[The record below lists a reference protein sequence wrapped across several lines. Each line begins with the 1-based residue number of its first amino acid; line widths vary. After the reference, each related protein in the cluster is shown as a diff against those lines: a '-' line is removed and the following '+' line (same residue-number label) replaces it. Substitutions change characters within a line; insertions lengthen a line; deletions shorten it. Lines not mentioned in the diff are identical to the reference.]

1 MRATVIAL
9 SLIGMA
15 LLTAQALRREDP
27 TTAIEIVDATDDEQ
41 WRINMCIT
49 GKGWAVFKM
58 PEPPTPETERWPA
71 QYIGCNVRFLE

>member
-27 TTAIEIVDATDDEQ
+27 TTSIEIVDATDDEQ
-41 WRINMCIT
+41 WRINMCIH
-49 GKGWAVFKM
+49 GGGAACFDAR
-58 PEPPTPETERWPA
+58 PPDTTTERWPA
-71 QYIGCNVRFLE
+71 RYLGCNAC